1 MNRAA
6 ASARGVIT
14 AYYGLAGV
22 VNALWGATLPA
33 TDARLELGPGRLA
46 GLLLALA
53 VGALAGMPVAGRL
66 AGRWGAPRLLCG
78 SAAASSLGLAVVGT
92 APTAEL
98 LTFAAVLLGVLF
110 GAFNVALSV
119 QAVAVERAA
128 GTALMARMHGTW
140 TLGAVAGGAG
150 VAAGLHAGGSV
161 QAVMGFGALGLAVA
175 ALALG
180 RVPLPALPESPA
192 APPDG
197 RPLRSRLMIAL
208 GVVGIAAFITEGAA
222 TDWAGVHA
230 SWVLGVEP
238 ASASL
243 GYTVFFAAM
252 TAVRFAGDA
261 LRSRLG
267 AAVTVRLAGGVTTA
281 GFVLVQLAG
290 PVPAGFAC
298 ALVGWALAGAGTA
311 LVWPIV
317 ISELGAVS
325 GSART
330 LSLVTMISYGGGL
343 VGPPL
348 IGSVATT
355 AGLPSAL
362 LLPTA
367 LALGV
372 AVAAPAVLRVA
383 RHPSSTTGG

>member
-1 MNRAA
+1 M
-6 ASARGVIT
+6 IT

-22 VNALWGATLPA
+22 ANALWGATLPA
-33 TDARLELGPGRLA
+33 TDARLDLGPGRLA

-66 AGRWGAPRLLCG
+66 AGRWGASRLLCI

-98 LTFAAVLLGVLF
+98 LTIAAVVLGVLF

-128 GTALMARMHGTW
+128 GTPLMARMHGTW

-150 VAAGLHAGGSV
+150 VAAGLHAGAGV
-161 QAVMGFGALGLAVA
+161 QVVMGFGALGLTMA

-180 RVPLPALPESPA
+180 RAPLPTLPD
-192 APPDG
+192 PPPPSADG
-197 RPLRSRLMIAL
+197 PPLRPRLMIAL

-238 ASASL
+238 ASASF

-267 AAVTVRLAGGVTTA
+267 AAATVRLAGCVTTA
-281 GFVLVQLAG
+281 GFLLVQLAG
-290 PVPAGFAC
+290 LLPIGFSG
-298 ALVGWALAGAGTA
+298 ALAGWALAGAGTA

-317 ISELGAVS
+317 ISELGALS

-348 IGSVATT
+348 IGSVATA

-372 AVAAPAVLRVA
+372 AIAAPVVLRA
-383 RHPSSTTGG
+383 TRPTSNTTTGG